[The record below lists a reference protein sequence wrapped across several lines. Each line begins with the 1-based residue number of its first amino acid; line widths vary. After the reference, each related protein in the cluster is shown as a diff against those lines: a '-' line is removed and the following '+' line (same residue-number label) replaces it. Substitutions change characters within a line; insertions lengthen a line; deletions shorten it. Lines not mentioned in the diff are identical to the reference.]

1 MGLTIEKT
9 VRSDHMDVLKNIVS
23 ICCQNDSKKYSFF
36 YEEDDSYLFG
46 HPGFF
51 YFSDDSNNILGF
63 ICLSGIDRQNF
74 DVCGFVLP
82 AYRNNGIFS
91 QLLTAVKEEYKNID
105 VITKYY

>member
-51 YFSDDSNNILGF
+51 ILQMIAIIYLDLFVFLESTGKTLTYVVLFCLPIVTTEFSIIN
-63 ICLSGIDRQNF
+63 C
-74 DVCGFVLP
+74 C
-82 AYRNNGIFS
+82 
-91 QLLTAVKEEYKNID
+91 
-105 VITKYY
+105 